1 MREGWCG
8 DVDGDARV
16 GVLMGESSYL
26 RADTAEES
34 MTGMTRMLSQG
45 VIALRAKLG
54 EIGSKG
60 GMEARF

>member
-1 MREGWCG
+1 
-8 DVDGDARV
+8 
-16 GVLMGESSYL
+16 MGESSYL

-54 EIGSKG
+54 ERGSKG